1 MNKFSVLVPSE
12 YEARVLEDLDIDLNI
27 IGVGI
32 IKAALSSYEIFLK
45 KKPKL
50 AFLTGWAGAYPETD
64 LDIGD
69 IVIASEEIWVDFGRK
84 YPSHYT
90 PLPEKLK
97 ICNSLKLDSHYAE
110 KLIYLLDL
118 CGFNAVSGPIAT
130 VCASSYDVKRALF
143 FKNKYEVLA
152 ENMEGF
158 GVAMAAKKCKIP
170 FLEIRIISN
179 LLENP
184 ENEWNFNK
192 AAEILREVWKCIAQV
207 WK

>member
-1 MNKFSVLVPSE
+1 MDKLLVLVPSE
-12 YEARVLEDLDIDLNI
+12 YEAQALKDLNIDLNI
-27 IGVGI
+27 TGVGI

-69 IVIASEEIWVDFGRK
+69 IVIASEEIWVDCGRK
-84 YPSHYT
+84 YSTHYT

-97 ICNSLKLDSHYAE
+97 ICNYIKLDSHYVE

-158 GVAMAAKKCKIP
+158 GVAVAAKKCKIP
-170 FLEIRIISN
+170 FLEIRVISN

-184 ENEWNFNK
+184 ENEWDFNK
-192 AAEILREVWKCIAQV
+192 AAEILREVWKCIVQV